1 MELKLT
7 QFVGNVELLTNI
19 HNQNK
24 NPILFRLPKEG
35 SQLGLLFYCGY
46 ACPRYVVLPINAIW
60 IDFNPESSTYGL
72 VFKRTFKHDVDP
84 YQDVWTQLYF
94 YDDAM
99 SEQTYDPNDLTTV
112 NTELPPLA
120 TSLTHGVGYLSYP
133 ESSSRVILEGDETL
147 TNDRAPLDHTHAEK
161 PATMLSID
169 GSNGEA
175 YVPVKDQDAPALNQV
190 MVVEDGTVQWRLI
203 REDEL
208 SNS

>member
-7 QFVGNVELLTNI
+7 QFVSNVELLTNI

-24 NPILFRLPKEG
+24 NPIMFRLPAQG
-35 SQLGLLFYCGY
+35 STLGLLFYCAY
-46 ACPRYVVLPINAIW
+46 SCPRYVVLPINAIW
-60 IDFNPESSTYGL
+60 IDMNPESDTFQQ
-72 VFKRTFKHDVDP
+72 VFKRTTKHASDP
-84 YQDVWTQLYF
+84 YQDVWTALYF

-99 SEQTYDPNDLTTV
+99 GEQTYDPSDLGV
-112 NTELPPLA
+112 INTELPPLA

-147 TNDRAPLDHTHAEK
+147 TDDRKPLDHTHPEK
-161 PATMLSID
+161 PATMLSI
-169 GSNGEA
+169 NGTTGEEH
-175 YVPVKDQDAPALNQV
+175 VPIKDQDKPALYQV
-190 MVVEDGTVQWRLI
+190 LVLEDDSLQWRHI